1 MIKIKSITMVSAC
14 AAIIMTSS
22 PAKALVT
29 LDPGNIA
36 GTIGIVINGATGV
49 MQAVEIITNGSSLL
63 STIGDAAGTLS
74 KFKDLFGENI
84 QKALQLAQEAQ
95 ARIQEGKAAYNK
107 YKNEIEARKA
117 KYQAL
122 LDQLN
127 PKKENYN
134 DSSETE
140 NGGYSEDYSAENDAD
155 YDPDTTST
163 TETSKN
169 DTTAGN
175 SVVDAGPSSGN
186 TTSGSN
192 VVDAGPS
199 SGNTTNG
206 TNSSDLPGIFDAKP
220 GNTTNSANPS
230 TGRQPFASSDDIS
243 TEIDLGTP
251 STPAGA
257 ATKAAVDTISSDAA
271 TESISPDS
279 ATKEPS
285 PKFRI
290 SPSKL
295 REPIQLDKISSSEL
309 SFTSRQV
316 FAAEISNEK
325 GVNYDSKGTFITP
338 FAKRCDL
345 SVKDLVSYDGMKSCA
360 TKIVAENNAKDQE
373 DAINS
378 RKDCETMV
386 YEAVVALLSESTK
399 AKYEASNYTD
409 TLDKQDKLGAESST
423 IRDDTGVIGMN
434 GEETQKLLNQM
445 NMLES
450 AAILLQGVQQ
460 ICATSKNILVDSEK
474 SESSNGGQ

>member
-140 NGGYSEDYSAENDAD
+140 NGGYPEDYSAENDAD

-175 SVVDAGPSSGN
+175 S
-186 TTSGSN
+186 

-279 ATKEPS
+279 ATKEPN

-345 SVKDLVSYDGMKSCA
+345 SVKDLVSYDGMKSCT
-360 TKIVAENNAKDQE
+360 TKIVAENNAKD
-373 DAINS
+373 
-378 RKDCETMV
+378 RRC
-386 YEAVVALLSESTK
+386 Y
-399 AKYEASNYTD
+399 
-409 TLDKQDKLGAESST
+409 
-423 IRDDTGVIGMN
+423 
-434 GEETQKLLNQM
+434 
-445 NMLES
+445 
-450 AAILLQGVQQ
+450 
-460 ICATSKNILVDSEK
+460 
-474 SESSNGGQ
+474 